1 VECRITA
8 NLMWT
13 LLESNMRDLVITRI
27 TTILKWQPD
36 YQFSLDITPDKLQS
50 LSNIELLDLYEEILE
65 SLV

>member
-1 VECRITA
+1 
-8 NLMWT
+8 
-13 LLESNMRDLVITRI
+13 MRDLVITRI

-36 YQFSLDITPDKLQS
+36 YQFALDITPDKLQS

>member
-1 VECRITA
+1 MECRITA

-36 YQFSLDITPDKLQS
+36 YQFALDISPDELQN
-50 LSNIELLDLYEEILE
+50 LSNVELLDLYEEILE